1 MIRYLTLARMI
12 LESNLWRWNSELKT
26 LIYHFISIDLI
37 KYANCLILF
46 HPKSQW
52 KIGISRKDWKYIFS
66 AYFYKS
72 SLPISEIAPFTS
84 FVLWLMLENL
94 FFKMVCLYFLG
105 LKVRVEKI
113 VPLSKNLLLAKWR
126 GLGGHEKIR
135 ILLVT

>member
-1 MIRYLTLARMI
+1 MIRYLTLARMV

-26 LIYHFISIDLI
+26 LICHFISIDLI

-72 SLPISEIAPFTS
+72 SLPISEKAPFTS

-126 GLGGHEKIR
+126 GLGGHEKIWNF
-135 ILLVT
+135 LAT

>member
-26 LIYHFISIDLI
+26 LICHFISIDLI

-105 LKVRVEKI
+105 LKVRAEKI

>member
-26 LIYHFISIDLI
+26 LICHFISIDLI

-84 FVLWLMLENL
+84 FVLWLRLENI
-94 FFKMVCLYFLG
+94 FFKMVYFLG

-113 VPLSKNLLLAKWR
+113 VTCCKNLLLSKWR

>member
-1 MIRYLTLARMI
+1 MIRYLTLAQMI

-26 LIYHFISIDLI
+26 LICHFISIDLI

-66 AYFYKS
+66 AYS
-72 SLPISEIAPFTS
+72 SLTISEKAPFTS

-113 VPLSKNLLLAKWR
+113 ATCCKNLLLSKWR
-126 GLGGHEKIR
+126 GLGGHEKIWNF
-135 ILLVT
+135 LAT